1 MKKQNL
7 RSLGV
12 GFLASSILAGAFA
25 VFFQGHVPVDGITL
39 PSLFEGQNTESFQ
52 EQYDKDQSTIAGLT
66 QEKDEISRQKEEF
79 SNQVEQLKNDNES
92 LQEKLDEQSNL
103 QKDQEDESVD
113 EKEET
118 SAEEVESNEED
129 TTEEVEAPEDGAF
142 AITDG
147 ESSAEIASRLEE
159 TGYIDSASDFQ
170 ELIDQ
175 WNLESVI
182 QAGDYELSKDMSIH
196 EIASEL
202 TNGVYYYQ

>member
-12 GFLASSILAGAFA
+12 GFLASSILVGAFA

-39 PSLFEGQNTESFQ
+39 PSLFDRRNTESFQ

-66 QEKDEISRQKEEF
+66 QEKDELSSQKEDF
-79 SNQVEQLKNDNES
+79 SNQVEQLKNEKES
-92 LQEKLDEQSNL
+92 LQNKLEEKSSS
-103 QKDQEDESVD
+103 QKEKDDESAD
-113 EKEET
+113 ENEET
-118 SAEEVESNEED
+118 SVEEVESNEED
-129 TTEEVEAPEDGAF
+129 TTEEVEATEEGAF

-147 ESSAEIASRLEE
+147 ESSTEIAGRLEE
-159 TGYIDSASDFQ
+159 AGYIDSASEFQ

-182 QAGDYELSKDMSIH
+182 QAGDYELSKEMSIH

-202 TNGVYYYQ
+202 TNGAYYYQ